1 MTDRTNVLRSR
12 ILPIAV
18 ALALCA
24 AGAFEAARAQE
35 APPYVVVIS
44 IDGLP
49 PSTYTAPG
57 GPAVPTL
64 RRLAAEGA
72 YARGVVGVFPSVT
85 YPSHTAMMTGLR
97 PDRHGIYNN
106 RILDPEDRS
115 NAGWYWY
122 ARDVKAPTLPGVV
135 RARGLRAAAVSWPV
149 TVGADLDFLVP
160 EFARSEHPETLAL
173 LSALSKPS
181 TLLDDVEAA
190 RGEPLPWPLTDRE
203 RTDMA
208 AWIIRV
214 HRPHLL
220 LLHIFDTDSAQH
232 AHGPGSPQAIEAIEA
247 ADRHVARVLEAID
260 AAGLRARTNVVVVSD
275 HGFLPVT
282 DRLQLNARFKQEG
295 WLETDARGR
304 ITRWNVYFQASG
316 GSGFVFLR
324 DPSDTGLLAKV
335 RAVVEAV
342 AADPAN
348 GVQQVL
354 SEEDLRELGADP
366 RASFAVDMRAGF
378 YTGYGHDALLAPA
391 PSKGG
396 HGFHPER
403 PELHASLIMAG
414 PQVPAAGDL
423 GVVRMTQLA
432 PTLASWFDVGLSPD
446 ADEPLD
452 LR

>member
-1 MTDRTNVLRSR
+1 
-12 ILPIAV
+12 
-18 ALALCA
+18 
-24 AGAFEAARAQE
+24 
-35 APPYVVVIS
+35 VVIS

-49 PSTYTAPG
+49 PGTYTTPG

-72 YARGVVGVFPSVT
+72 YASGVVGVFPSVT

-97 PDRHGIYNN
+97 PHRHGIYNN

-122 ARDVKAPTLPGVV
+122 ARGVKAPTLPGAV

-160 EFARSEHPETLAL
+160 EFARSEHPETLTL

-190 RGEPLPWPLTDRE
+190 RGEPLPWPLSDRE
-203 RTDMA
+203 RTEMA
-208 AWIIRV
+208 AWIIRI

-232 AHGPGSPQAIEAIEA
+232 DHGPGSPQAIEAIEA
-247 ADRHVARVLEAID
+247 ADRYVARVLEAID

-282 DRLQLNARFKQEG
+282 ERLQLNARFKQEG
-295 WLETDARGR
+295 WIETDARGR
-304 ITRWNVYFQASG
+304 ITRWDVYFQASG
-316 GSGFVFLR
+316 GSGFIFLE
-324 DPSDTGLLAKV
+324 DPANTDLRAKV

-354 SEEDLRELGADP
+354 LEEDLRELGADP

-378 YTGYGHDALLAPA
+378 YTGYGHDALLAPT

-403 PELHASLIMAG
+403 SELHASLIMAG
-414 PQVPAAGDL
+414 PQVPPAGDL

-432 PTLASWFDVGLSPD
+432 PTLASWFGVGLAPD
-446 ADEPLD
+446 ADVPLKLAD
-452 LR
+452 RR